1 MTEIKMV
8 PEIARDTQA
17 NIANAQQEILGLT
30 QSMNSS
36 VNALQSTFVGPSA
49 TEFYGLYDQWRVQMN
64 TMIEQL
70 ADLTIRLQ
78 NEIVEWE
85 TAASKL

>member
-1 MTEIKMV
+1 MV
-8 PEIARDTQA
+8 PEIARETQA
-17 NIANAQQEILGLT
+17 NIANAQQQILSLT

-36 VNALQSTFVGPSA
+36 VNSLQSSFVGASA

-64 TMIEQL
+64 TLVEQL

-85 TAASKL
+85 TAAGKL